1 MVSDWRTKRGR
12 VNDKQICQTVKTFFF
27 RQNQTLSLNNLQVGV
42 YQFKVIVSGGSP
54 PVHGVGF
61 GNVTVSPRKFS
72 LISNLIFQS
81 FQNLFL
87 GGFHMRYCLF
97 LYQHWFFQ
105 KLRKGWR
112 LHCRIQK
119 LQNLTFKLT
128 IDGVVVLAVFFSVI
142 FSGFDLLKAN
152 CELQCL

>member
-1 MVSDWRTKRGR
+1 MVSDWRTKRTELR
-12 VNDKQICQTVKTFFF
+12 INKFVFFF

-81 FQNLFL
+81 FQNLFGGG

-97 LYQHWFFQ
+97 LY
-105 KLRKGWR
+105 
-112 LHCRIQK
+112 
-119 LQNLTFKLT
+119 
-128 IDGVVVLAVFFSVI
+128 
-142 FSGFDLLKAN
+142 
-152 CELQCL
+152 